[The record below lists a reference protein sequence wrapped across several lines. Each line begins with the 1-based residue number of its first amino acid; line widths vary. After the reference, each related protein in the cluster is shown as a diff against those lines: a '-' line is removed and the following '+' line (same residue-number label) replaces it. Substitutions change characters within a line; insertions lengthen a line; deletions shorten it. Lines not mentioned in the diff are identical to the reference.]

1 MTRCLITAGPTR
13 EHIDP
18 VRFLSNGSSGRMG
31 YALATAA
38 AARGWSVDLV
48 SGPVAPH
55 VSASVLAG
63 VSASADA
70 DAGVSAGASVS
81 VRRVVSAD
89 EMFAACEPLFARC
102 DVFIAVAAVCDYKPR
117 SVSAEKIKKAGACAT
132 GSITGRGGLQTARR
146 DEVTPPL
153 PLRVQTAFD
162 GEARCASSGGLETAA
177 PCASVS
183 GMTLDLVP
191 TVDILKTLA
200 ARKTPRQCVV
210 GFAAETRDV
219 ESYARQKLVEKNLDW
234 IVANDVSK
242 PGIGM
247 DAADNAIVMLS
258 RSGARAEF
266 GPAPKEK
273 VAEFI
278 LARIA

>member
-31 YALATAA
+31 YALAAA
-38 AARGWSVDLV
+38 AATRGWSVDLV
-48 SGPVAPH
+48 SGPVALP
-55 VSASVLAG
+55 SPAGAG
-63 VSASADA
+63 VN
-70 DAGVSAGASVS
+70 

-117 SVSAEKIKKAGACAT
+117 VMSAEKTKKASADDGAGAST
-132 GSITGRGGLQTARR
+132 GAG
-146 DEVTPPL
+146 
-153 PLRVQTAFD
+153 
-162 GEARCASSGGLETAA
+162 ASAKAA
-177 PCASVS
+177 
-183 GMTLDLVP
+183 GITLDLVP

-219 ESYARQKLVEKNLDW
+219 ENYARQKLAEKNLDW
-234 IVANDVSK
+234 IVANDVGK

>member
-31 YALATAA
+31 YALAAAA
-38 AARGWSVDLV
+38 AARGWDVDLV
-48 SGPVAPH
+48 SGPVALPAPA
-55 VSASVLAG
+55 SASVN
-63 VSASADA
+63 VI
-70 DAGVSAGASVS
+70 
-81 VRRVVSAD
+81 RVVSAD
-89 EMFAACEPLFARC
+89 EMFAACEPLFTRC

-117 SVSAEKIKKAGACAT
+117 VMARAKTKKAG
-132 GSITGRGGLQTARR
+132 
-146 DEVTPPL
+146 
-153 PLRVQTAFD
+153 D
-162 GEARCASSGGLETAA
+162 GADLTLELT
-177 PCASVS
+177 
-183 GMTLDLVP
+183 P

-219 ESYARQKLVEKNLDW
+219 ESYARKKLAEKNLDW
-234 IVANDVSK
+234 IVANDVGR

-258 RSGARAEF
+258 RDGARAEF

>member
-31 YALATAA
+31 YALAAAA

-48 SGPVAPH
+48 SGPVSLPAPE
-55 VSASVLAG
+55 G
-63 VSASADA
+63 VN
-70 DAGVSAGASVS
+70 

-89 EMFAACEPLFARC
+89 EMFAACEPLFAKC
-102 DVFIAVAAVCDYKPR
+102 DVFIAVAAVCDFKPR
-117 SVSAEKIKKAGACAT
+117 FRARDKIKKASAGGKGNGANGAS
-132 GSITGRGGLQTARR
+132 GASAADGGM
-146 DEVTPPL
+146 
-153 PLRVQTAFD
+153 
-162 GEARCASSGGLETAA
+162 SLELA
-177 PCASVS
+177 
-183 GMTLDLVP
+183 P

-200 ARKTPRQCVV
+200 AKKNAAQCVV

-219 ESYARQKLVEKNLDW
+219 EDYARKKLAAKNLDW
-234 IVANDVSK
+234 IVANDVGR

-258 RSGARAEF
+258 RAGVRVEF

-273 VAEFI
+273 VAGFI
-278 LARIA
+278 LRRIEAGA